1 VKVGEND
8 KKNEQI
14 GIESLFPHFTV
25 KNPPPKT
32 VKNPPPKQEEKPK
45 EPSNKNK

>member
-14 GIESLFPHFTV
+14 SIESLFPHF
-25 KNPPPKT
+25 T